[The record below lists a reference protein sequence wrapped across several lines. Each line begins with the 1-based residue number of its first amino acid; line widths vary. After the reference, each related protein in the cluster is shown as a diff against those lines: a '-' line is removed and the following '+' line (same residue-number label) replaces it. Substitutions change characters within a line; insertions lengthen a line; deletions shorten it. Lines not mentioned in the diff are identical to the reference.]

1 MIIKKLNFAFVAM
14 LGCIALLSVLASGCN
29 EGEKKTESTTES
41 VTTATDTVKMN
52 VHDTMKMDSAVPM
65 PIKTVN

>member
-1 MIIKKLNFAFVAM
+1 MTIKNSNFSFVAM
-14 LGCIALLSVLASGCN
+14 LVCFAVLSLLSSSCN

-41 VTTATDTVKMN
+41 VTTVNDSGKMTMP
-52 VHDTMKMDSAVPM
+52 DTMKMDSAVPM

>member
-14 LGCIALLSVLASGCN
+14 LGCIALLSVLATGCN
-29 EGEKKTESTTES
+29 GGEKKAESTTES
-41 VTTATDTVKMN
+41 VTTVKDSVIMN
-52 VHDTMKMDSAVPM
+52 MPDSEKMDSAVPM